1 MVLDPATIFALEVA
15 ENNSKLKEQ
24 SGIDT
29 LEISDDYFYSIESEV
44 GINYLKQ
51 KQLTG
56 KIVINVINVC
66 SFEELLCKHRYVFVK
81 NRHIPNDVSA
91 KRTFTNGRVTFKYSS

>member
-1 MVLDPATIFALEVA
+1 MGNNTSYLSLLIKLLYFWLFIQFFTIFQIILFSTQILFIMVLDPATIFALEVA

-44 GINYLKQ
+44 GINYLKL
-51 KQLTG
+51 K
-56 KIVINVINVC
+56 
-66 SFEELLCKHRYVFVK
+66 E
-81 NRHIPNDVSA
+81 
-91 KRTFTNGRVTFKYSS
+91 

>member
-44 GINYLKQ
+44 GINYLKL
-51 KQLTG
+51 K
-56 KIVINVINVC
+56 
-66 SFEELLCKHRYVFVK
+66 E
-81 NRHIPNDVSA
+81 
-91 KRTFTNGRVTFKYSS
+91 